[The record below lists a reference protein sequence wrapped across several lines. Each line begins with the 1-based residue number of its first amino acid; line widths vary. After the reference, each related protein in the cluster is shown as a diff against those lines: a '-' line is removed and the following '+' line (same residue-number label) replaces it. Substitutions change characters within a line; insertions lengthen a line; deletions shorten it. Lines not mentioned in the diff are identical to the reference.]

1 MLLKKEVLL
10 PIVLIGVFNLG
21 GNINYYAFNYAIS
34 GIGYSYSVEIV
45 LFGLVEFI
53 GVFPMSTF
61 IRYLVFLGSKT
72 PRKAGL
78 IGLIVMEIAISL
90 LFIVNLSRMTET
102 VLVVLV
108 RFMLGIHFPIKST
121 STCSTFTSWSRHS
134 RSTSR
139 PPLSASSS
147 SSDRWAN

>member
-1 MLLKKEVLL
+1 MKYLHLLLKREVLIPL
-10 PIVLIGVFNLG
+10 VMIGVFNLG

-61 IRYLVFLGSKT
+61 LRYLVFLGNKT

-78 IGLIVMEIAISL
+78 MALIVM
-90 LFIVNLSRMTET
+90 
-102 VLVVLV
+102 
-108 RFMLGIHFPIKST
+108 
-121 STCSTFTSWSRHS
+121 
-134 RSTSR
+134 
-139 PPLSASSS
+139 
-147 SSDRWAN
+147 